1 MVLFVAHKQSQ
12 MTDWKLIYYKV
23 AGGFSFVFRCF
34 FLPPCF
40 CIYWWNKCKWRSLSD
55 SKRTSFLLLTSLIG
69 VDQKMRFV
77 FVIIHQSSGEDKITV
92 LLNMVASWSVY
103 RRLFRLKKKKK
114 PTMLLMIYVL
124 QMFSVIYRGNHNHE
138 SSRAPGCDRWREHCA
153 ALPGFTRSDSRSE
166 VHLVLQWAGHPLW
179 KSRGLLWKS
188 RWGESMC
195 ASLHSLVWVSSM

>member
-1 MVLFVAHKQSQ
+1 
-12 MTDWKLIYYKV
+12 
-23 AGGFSFVFRCF
+23 
-34 FLPPCF
+34 
-40 CIYWWNKCKWRSLSD
+40 
-55 SKRTSFLLLTSLIG
+55 
-69 VDQKMRFV
+69 MRFV
-77 FVIIHQSSGEDKITV
+77 FVIIRQSSGEDKITV

-103 RRLFRLKKKKK
+103 RRLFRLKKKKRK
-114 PTMLLMIYVL
+114 KKTTTLSMIYVL

-195 ASLHSLVWVSSM
+195 ASLHSLVWVSSVQTTFARTVDNLTLCCCICQCKVLTADPSSPVSRGLAERVHSHRWL